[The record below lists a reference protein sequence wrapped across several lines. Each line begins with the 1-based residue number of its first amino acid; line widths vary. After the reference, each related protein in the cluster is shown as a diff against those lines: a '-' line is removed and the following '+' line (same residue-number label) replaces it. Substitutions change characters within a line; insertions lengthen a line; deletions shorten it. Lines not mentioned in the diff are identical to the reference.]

1 VVETD
6 AGQVRINTNG
16 IDLQRIANA
25 LGIDLSKTDTKLVIK
40 QNDQIAPGAI
50 EYLKQQI
57 AKANQEFLNVF
68 DVSMC
73 LYAEGKEPVEIADDF
88 GSMTISLAAGKDYA
102 GKLVTVYQL
111 TEKGEVVAYKDL
123 KVDENGM
130 ATITVTELS
139 SFAIAL
145 QKNVNGG
152 DTGNPEQGG
161 DAPAQTGD
169 SRNIWIWVIALAAAL
184 CGAAGLGLYA
194 RKKARNSQ

>member
-1 VVETD
+1 
-6 AGQVRINTNG
+6 
-16 IDLQRIANA
+16 
-25 LGIDLSKTDTKLVIK
+25 
-40 QNDQIAPGAI
+40 
-50 EYLKQQI
+50 
-57 AKANQEFLNVF
+57 
-68 DVSMC
+68 
-73 LYAEGKEPVEIADDF
+73 
-88 GSMTISLAAGKDYA
+88 
-102 GKLVTVYQL
+102 
-111 TEKGEVVAYKDL
+111 
-123 KVDENGM
+123 M